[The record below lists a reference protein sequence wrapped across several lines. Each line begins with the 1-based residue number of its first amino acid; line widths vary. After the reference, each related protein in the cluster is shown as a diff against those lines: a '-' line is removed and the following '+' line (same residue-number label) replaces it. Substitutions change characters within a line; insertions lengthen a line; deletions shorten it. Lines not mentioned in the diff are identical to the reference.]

1 MASKIIVALDGLS
14 ATHAW
19 KLAQQVGSEV
29 AGFKGNSLE
38 DEVTIQVIMQA
49 LKETAPNCFYFSD
62 PKIKDIPDTVRRR
75 VDVRAELG
83 VRLVTVHMDGGEAM
97 VRSAVRTAEGTDTL
111 VTGVSILTSIG
122 ERDVEALGYPLCV
135 SSPWSLES
143 IVETMYKNAYEWGV
157 GAFVCSGLELPILK
171 TVDESRILSH
181 ARIKK
186 IVPGVRMPGGNA
198 NDQRRVVTP
207 RKAVEDG
214 ADYVVIGREIVK
226 ADDPLSAAKRIND
239 HIGG

>member
-14 ATHAW
+14 ATQAW
-19 KLAQQVGSEV
+19 ELAKQVGPEV

-49 LKETAPNCFYFSD
+49 LKETAPDCFYFSD
-62 PKIKDIPDTVRRR
+62 PKIKDIPDTARRR
-75 VDVRAELG
+75 VAVRAELG
-83 VRLVTVHMDGGEAM
+83 ARLVTVHMDGGEKM
-97 VRSAVRTAEGTDTL
+97 VRSAVKATENTCAL
-111 VTGVSILTSIG
+111 VTGVSVLTSIG

-157 GAFVCSGLELPILK
+157 RAFVCSGLELPMLR

-181 ARIKK
+181 QFIKK
-186 IVPGVRMPGGNA
+186 IVPGVRMPGGSA
-198 NDQRRVVTP
+198 DDQQRIVTP

-214 ADYVVIGREIVK
+214 ADYVVIGREIVR